1 MFLKISQ
8 NWQENTCAR
17 FSFLIRLQDRTRFS
31 FLIRLRTPFL
41 IEHVWWLLLSK
52 LPMFHISSACM
63 YKNSH
68 NLRNYVTR
76 HIHKFVDLLEETGS
90 ALLSVKVKIV
100 TITLHKKWSFPLR
113 IFSVNVTKPQFP
125 HIYWRNPDPADFLT
139 FTEEILNEKLHFLCS
154 VTKMKVTHKS

>member
-1 MFLKISQ
+1 MKKVFLKISQ
-8 NWQENTCAR
+8 NLQENTCAR

-31 FLIRLRTPFL
+31 FLIRLRKPFL
-41 IEHVWWLLLSK
+41 IEHLWWLLLSK
-52 LPMFHISSACM
+52 LPMFHISSACK

-68 NLRNYVTR
+68 NLRNYVTQY
-76 HIHKFVDLLEETGS
+76 IYKFVDLLEETGS

-125 HIYWRNPDPADFLT
+125 ADFLT

-154 VTKMKVTHKS
+154 VTKVKVTHKS